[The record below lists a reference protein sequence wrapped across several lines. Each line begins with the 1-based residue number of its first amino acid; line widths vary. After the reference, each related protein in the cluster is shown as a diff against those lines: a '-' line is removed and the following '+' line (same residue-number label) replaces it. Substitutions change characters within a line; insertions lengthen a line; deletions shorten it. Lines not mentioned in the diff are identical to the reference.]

1 MTRGTILKF
10 IEFVRLC
17 HSQQC
22 HHTQAR
28 LVPVCIR
35 IIVQMRQFSVIHFI
49 CLHERILLLWLL
61 QRIKHTVTNRIAV
74 FSCFVYN
81 LRRCCWIYGSRNTT

>member
-1 MTRGTILKF
+1 MYKYYKNCNYLKKKIKQLFLQKDLLSIFCAIMTRGTILKF

-49 CLHERILLLWLL
+49 CLHERILLL
-61 QRIKHTVTNRIAV
+61 
-74 FSCFVYN
+74 
-81 LRRCCWIYGSRNTT
+81 